1 MNETSQA
8 QASPGGIKGRW
19 PQLILGIICMAMVAN
34 LQYGWTLF
42 VNPLTQAHGWTRA
55 AVQVSFSIFVLTET
69 WLVPI
74 EGYLVDKF
82 GPRPVVMFGGIL
94 AGLAWVID
102 SMAASLP
109 VLYLGGLLAGVG
121 AGCVYGTCVGN
132 ALKLFPDK
140 RGLAAGLSA
149 AGYGAG
155 AALTVIP
162 IARMVKAGGYSHAFL
177 TFGLIQ
183 GIVVIVMASMLTKPA
198 LRTVAARTTGVNL
211 QSRRDYKPTEMIKQ
225 PVFWLLYAMFVLVAV
240 GGLMATAQVAP
251 IAKDYGMAKMPW
263 TYFGATLPLLTVV
276 LSIDSLC
283 NGFTRPLTG
292 FISDRI
298 GRENTMF
305 MMFGLQGI
313 AMLVLMSVGHNPYLF
328 IVGAAMVFL
337 SYGEIFSIFPALC
350 GDTFGSKNA
359 TANNGTL
366 YTAKGTASLL
376 VPIGNVIKHATGS
389 WHAVFVIS
397 CIMAFIAAFLA
408 KFVLHRVRRN
418 FLENSNAAYA
428 ANEGAI
434 AAEA

>member
-1 MNETSQA
+1 
-8 QASPGGIKGRW
+8 
-19 PQLILGIICMAMVAN
+19 
-34 LQYGWTLF
+34 
-42 VNPLTQAHGWTRA
+42 
-55 AVQVSFSIFVLTET
+55 
-69 WLVPI
+69 VPI

-82 GPRPVVMFGGIL
+82 GPRPVVLFGGIL
-94 AGLAWVID
+94 AGLAWVIN
-102 SMAASLP
+102 SMATTLP
-109 VLYLGGLLAGVG
+109 VLYLGGLIAGVG

-132 ALKLFPDK
+132 ALKLFPDR

-162 IARMVKAGGYSHAFL
+162 IAHMVKVDGYQHAFL
-177 TFGLIQ
+177 TFGLLQ
-183 GIVVIVMASMLTKPA
+183 GIIVIVMALMLQKPV
-198 LRTVAARTTGVNL
+198 LRAFAARANAVNL
-211 QSRRDYKPTEMIKQ
+211 QSRRDYKPSEMIKQ

-251 IAKDYGMAKMPW
+251 IAKDYGMASMPW

-305 MMFGLQGI
+305 IMFGLQGI

-328 IVGAAMVFL
+328 IIGAAMVFL

-376 VPIGNVIKHATGS
+376 VPIANVIKHVTGS
-389 WHAVFVIS
+389 WHEVFIIACV
-397 CIMAFIAAFLA
+397 MAFIAAFLS
-408 KFVLHRVRRN
+408 KFVLTKVRRN
-418 FLENSNAAYA
+418 FLEKSNAAFVAQSGA
-428 ANEGAI
+428 AVSPEVGA
-434 AAEA
+434 A

>member
-1 MNETSQA
+1 MNEASQA
-8 QASPGGIKGRW
+8 QATPGGIHGRW
-19 PQLILGIICMAMVAN
+19 AQLVIGVICMAMVAN

-42 VNPLTQAHGWTRA
+42 VNPMQVAHGWAKA
-55 AVQVSFSIFVLTET
+55 AIQVSFSIFILTET

-102 SMAASLP
+102 SMATTLP
-109 VLYLGGLLAGVG
+109 VLYIGGLVAGVG

-132 ALKLFPDK
+132 SLKWFPDK
-140 RGLAAGLSA
+140 RGLAAGITA
-149 AGYGAG
+149 AGFGAG

-162 IARMVKAGGYSHAFL
+162 IANMVKTAGYQHAFM

-183 GIVVIVMASMLTKPA
+183 GIVIVVMATMLVRPVT
-198 LRTVAARTTGVNL
+198 RNVTVTSKVNVM
-211 QSRRDYKPTEMIKQ
+211 SKRNYTPGEMIKQ
-225 PVFWLLYAMFVLVAV
+225 PVFWLLYGTFVLVAA
-240 GGLMATAQVAP
+240 GGLIATAQIAP

-263 TYFGATLPLLTVV
+263 NYFGATLPLLTVV

-292 FISDRI
+292 WISDKI

-305 MMFGLQGI
+305 IMFSLQGI
-313 AMLVLMSVGHNPYLF
+313 AMLALMSVGHNPYLF

-350 GDTFGSKNA
+350 GDTFGVKNA
-359 TANNGTL
+359 TANNGTM

-376 VPIGNVIKHATGS
+376 VPIASVIKASTGS
-389 WHAVFVIS
+389 WHAVFILACV
-397 CIMAFIAAFLA
+397 MAFIAAILA
-408 KFVLHRVRRN
+408 KFVLTPVRRR

-428 ANEGAI
+428 ASEATN
-434 AAEA
+434 AANA